1 MPRALVSLPLLLLA
15 LAAARAEQPA
25 HVNYMLHCMGCHL
38 ADGSGGPP
46 AVPDVRGEMGCLL
59 AVDGGREYLVQIP
72 GAAQAPISDA
82 ELAAVVNY
90 MLETFSAGTLPA
102 AWTPLTPEQVT
113 RWRDGWLPDVAGTRA
128 ALLARLPEKCR
139 NATGEP
145 PAQVASAARGR
156 TAE

>member
-1 MPRALVSLPLLLLA
+1 
-15 LAAARAEQPA
+15 
-25 HVNYMLHCMGCHL
+25 MLHCMGCHL

-46 AVPDVRGEMGCLL
+46 AVPDVRNEMGCLL

-102 AWTPLTPEQVT
+102 AFAPLTPEQVA

-128 ALLARLPEKCR
+128 ALLAKLPESCR
-139 NATGEP
+139 TGTGEAS
-145 PAQVASAARGR
+145 AQSAGRAGAAAAARGR